1 MLHAL
6 SIFTQ
11 REPYTLP
18 LSPTLPDLK
27 SDTTSYIH
35 LQNLY
40 KTQAR
45 VEKAQFVQI
54 LEEVQIKAGVPQP
67 IPSVLVDEFV
77 KNCHQLKILKGKQCG
92 DEADATLRKPSDRIC
107 SPCVIS

>member
-6 SIFTQ
+6 SIFTK
-11 REPYTLP
+11 REPHTLP

-27 SDTTSYIH
+27 SDTASYIH

-45 VEKAQFVQI
+45 AEKDQFVQI
-54 LEEVQIKAGVPQP
+54 LEEVQVKAGVPQP
-67 IPSVLVDEFV
+67 IPTVLVDEFV
-77 KNCHQLKILKGKQCG
+77 KNCHQLKILKGKQYG
-92 DEADATLRKPSDRIC
+92 YESDAALRKISPLIC
-107 SPCVIS
+107 PHIPT